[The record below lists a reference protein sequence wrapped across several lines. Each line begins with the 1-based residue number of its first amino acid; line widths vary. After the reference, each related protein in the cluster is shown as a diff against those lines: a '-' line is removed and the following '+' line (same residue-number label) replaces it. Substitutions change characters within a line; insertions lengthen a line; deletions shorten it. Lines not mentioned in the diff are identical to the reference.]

1 MLTITHLTLHEA
13 LRRRVLLLALIMG
26 LGFLVIFGLGFYAI
40 ISTTVTPAPRS
51 ISQGPQQFIAVAF
64 LTMAGLYAVNFL
76 LVMMA
81 ALMPVDTLSG
91 EIRSGA
97 IQSLVTKPIRR
108 AEVVLGKWLGF
119 WLILMGYL
127 LLMAGGV
134 ILIAFVVSG
143 YTPPNMWSGFALM
156 MLEGT
161 LLLTLSIA
169 GGTRLSTLANGVM
182 VFGLYGLAFIG
193 GWVEQVSALLGNS
206 TGSYVGIIASLI
218 VPTESLWHLA
228 AYQMQP
234 AIMRELAITPFS
246 PTSVPSD
253 AMIFWAL
260 GYVAIALAWGVWQFG
275 KRDL

>member
-51 ISQGPQQFIAVAF
+51 ITQGPQQFIAVAF